1 MVKNDYKERSVHRQ
15 RSIENTEKV
24 RQDYK
29 DREDEL
35 RRAARRT
42 NIGNLLAGTLI
53 GAAVVFGAHEYKEA
67 MHERQAQ
74 MFSAINAKALQATS
88 VNWAGY
94 DAVSVPGAFKGVTG
108 TFIVPRVND
117 KEKGRGVDMWA
128 GIGGGANVHNGLI
141 QAGVM
146 VLHDRVVSW
155 TEELPARTVAIP
167 GPVIS
172 PGDTV
177 KIEISN
183 TFGDA
188 WKIKISDETT
198 RQSYTTGV
206 RYSLNTYSA
215 ECVVERGLDEHLKMV
230 TLPDFV
236 NVKFTGCTPELTGK
250 GVAGT
255 DNQLNGGSLFIQAL
269 RVSMV
274 DEDKS
279 YIVKT
284 SELGRNGSFT
294 VEYAKNK

>member
-108 TFIVPRVND
+108 TFIVPRVNGQGSRHV
-117 KEKGRGVDMWA
+117 GRHRRRRKCAQRPDTGRRH
-128 GIGGGANVHNGLI
+128 G
-141 QAGVM
+141 
-146 VLHDRVVSW
+146 
-155 TEELPARTVAIP
+155 
-167 GPVIS
+167 S
-172 PGDTV
+172 P
-177 KIEISN
+177 
-183 TFGDA
+183 
-188 WKIKISDETT
+188 
-198 RQSYTTGV
+198 
-206 RYSLNTYSA
+206 
-215 ECVVERGLDEHLKMV
+215 
-230 TLPDFV
+230 
-236 NVKFTGCTPELTGK
+236 
-250 GVAGT
+250 
-255 DNQLNGGSLFIQAL
+255 
-269 RVSMV
+269 
-274 DEDKS
+274 
-279 YIVKT
+279 
-284 SELGRNGSFT
+284 
-294 VEYAKNK
+294 